1 MHPST
6 PNTPDTPNDPN
17 TPDAPSTPSTPTD
30 PARAWTEHVV
40 WWHVY
45 PLGFGGADTTGAD
58 RSPAPRLLDLV
69 PWLDHLLALGA
80 NGLALGPVF
89 ASSTHGYDTIDWFTV
104 DPRLGTDDDL
114 ATLIDAAHAKG
125 VRVMLDGV
133 FNHVG
138 PEFPALREARAD
150 PSSPAASLFRRDE
163 QGELATF
170 EGHGGLIALD
180 HSSPEVVRTVADV
193 LVHWAERGADAWRLD
208 AAYAVPSSFWAQ
220 VLPPLR
226 ERHPD
231 VWVVGE
237 VLHGDYV
244 AAVREGGLDSVT
256 QYELWQGTWHSLQD
270 VNLHELAWALTRHDE
285 FLDAFVPLTF
295 VGNHDVTRIASQ
307 IDDERHHAH
316 AVVLLFVLGGVPS
329 VYYGD
334 ELGLRAVKEERV
346 GGDDAVRPAFP
357 RWSGDDV
364 VSLVAGADPA
374 VLALHQEL
382 VGLRRRHPWL
392 HSARTRT
399 VSVANESLVL
409 EVRGAGAGSGPDSD
423 SGSGSGSDEVLVV
436 VLNLGD
442 EPLRV
447 ADPAPAADGWVAGRD
462 AGLDGDVLVVGAHGW
477 AVVAPRR

>member
-1 MHPST
+1 MQHST
-6 PNTPDTPNDPN
+6 PATPGSTS
-17 TPDAPSTPSTPTD
+17 TSTSTDARTPTA
-30 PARAWTEHVV
+30 PERAWTEHVI

-58 RSPAPRLLDLV
+58 RSPQPRLLDLV

-89 ASSTHGYDTIDWFTV
+89 ASSTHGYDTIDWLRV

-114 ATLIDAAHAKG
+114 VTLIDAAHSKG

-138 PEFPALREARAD
+138 PEFPALQEARAD
-150 PSSPAASLFRRDE
+150 SSSPAAALFRRDE
-163 QGELATF
+163 HGELATF

-180 HSSPEVVRTVADV
+180 HSSPEVVRLVSEV
-193 LVHWAERGADAWRLD
+193 IVHWADRGADAWRLD
-208 AAYAVPSSFWAQ
+208 AAYSVPSSFWAE

-226 ERHPD
+226 ESHPD

-237 VLHGDYV
+237 VLHGDYA
-244 AAVREGGLDSVT
+244 AAVRDGGLDSVT
-256 QYELWQGTWHSLQD
+256 QYELWQGTWHGIQD

-285 FLDAFVPLTF
+285 FLDEFAPLTF

-316 AVVLLFVLGGVPS
+316 AVVLLFTLGGVPS

-346 GGDDAVRPAFP
+346 GGDDAIRPAFP
-357 RWSGDDV
+357 RWSGDDAV
-364 VSLVAGADPA
+364 GTDAGADAVSLVAGADPA
-374 VLALHQEL
+374 VLALHQEM
-382 VGLRRRHPWL
+382 VGVRRRHPWL
-392 HSARTRT
+392 HGARTRT
-399 VSVANESLVL
+399 VSVTNETLVL
-409 EVRGAGAGSGPDSD
+409 EVRGAAAGADGA
-423 SGSGSGSDEVLVV
+423 DELLLVA
-436 VLNLGD
+436 LNLGD

-477 AVVAPRR
+477 AVVAPRA

>member
-1 MHPST
+1 MGGASQVGLDGPRRRVGTVAGMQPSEQ
-6 PNTPDTPNDPN
+6 
-17 TPDAPSTPSTPTD
+17 S
-30 PARAWTEHVV
+30 WTEHVV

-45 PLGFGGADTTGAD
+45 PLGFVGADTTGAD

-69 PWLDHLLALGA
+69 PWLDHLVALGA

-89 ASSTHGYDTIDWFTV
+89 ASSTHGYDTIDWLRV

-114 ATLIDAAHAKG
+114 ATLIDAAHEKG

-138 PEFPALREARAD
+138 PEFPALLEAQAD
-150 PSSPAASLFRRDE
+150 PSSPAAGLFRRDDR
-163 QGELATF
+163 GELATF

-180 HSSPEVVRTVADV
+180 HASPEVARLVSEV
-193 LVHWAERGADAWRLD
+193 LVHWADRGADAWRLD
-208 AAYAVPSSFWAQ
+208 AAYSVPTDFWAR
-220 VLPPLR
+220 VLPALR
-226 ERHPD
+226 QRHPD

-237 VLHGDYV
+237 VLHGDY
-244 AAVREGGLDSVT
+244 AAIVREAGLDSVT
-256 QYELWQGTWHSLQD
+256 QYELWQGVWHSLQD

-307 IDDERHHAH
+307 VDDERHHAH
-316 AVVLLFVLGGVPS
+316 ATVLLLTLGGVPS
-329 VYYGD
+329 IYSGD
-334 ELGLRAVKEERV
+334 ELGLQGVKEERV

-364 VSLVAGADPA
+364 AQLVPGADA
-374 VLALHQEL
+374 SVLALHQQL

-392 HSARTRT
+392 HAARSRA
-399 VSVANESLVL
+399 VAVANESLVL
-409 EVRGAGAGSGPDSD
+409 ELRPGTAGGGAGGGGGEAGG
-423 SGSGSGSDEVLVV
+423 GEALVV
-436 VLNLGD
+436 ALNLGD

-447 ADPAPAADGWVAGRD
+447 ADPAPGEYLAGRD
-462 AGLDGDVLVVGAHGW
+462 SGLDGDELVIGAHGW
-477 AVVAPRR
+477 AVVVRR